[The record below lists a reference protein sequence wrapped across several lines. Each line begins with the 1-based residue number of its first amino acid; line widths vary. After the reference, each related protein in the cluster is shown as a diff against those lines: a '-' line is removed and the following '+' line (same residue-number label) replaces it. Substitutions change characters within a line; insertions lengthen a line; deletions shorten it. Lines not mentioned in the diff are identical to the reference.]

1 MNCIATFARLSR
13 SSSGEKCRSFLA
25 LAPLAAAGVAIAS
38 SAELTFEGSDQQPT
52 ERADNITEIRLILN
66 QTRFNRKNF
75 NAVCET
81 PLDTGKNEKLSPKE
95 HREETEEERF
105 ERVLAYHRSKI
116 ETYRSDWE
124 YKAGSSSSVSTA
136 TKTPS
141 RTWPDGIPSNGDL
154 SYLLEDLKYCVRSPN
169 FRSDKEYCH
178 KLSFKVA
185 AALLQQFEEETQK
198 KGFDLLKSLAEIGYP
213 DAMAFYGM

>member
-13 SSSGEKCRSFLA
+13 SASGEKCRSYLA
-25 LAPLAAAGVAIAS
+25 LAPLATTGVAIAS
-38 SAELTFEGSDQQPT
+38 SAALTYEGSDQQPT
-52 ERADNITEIRLILN
+52 ERADNFTEVRLILN

-75 NAVCET
+75 NAVCEA
-81 PLDTGKNEKLSPKE
+81 PLATGKNETLTPKE

-124 YKAGSSSSVSTA
+124 YKAQNSGSTSSVSTA

-178 KLSFKVA
+178 KLSFRVA

-198 KGFDLLKSLAEIGYP
+198 RGFE
-213 DAMAFYGM
+213 